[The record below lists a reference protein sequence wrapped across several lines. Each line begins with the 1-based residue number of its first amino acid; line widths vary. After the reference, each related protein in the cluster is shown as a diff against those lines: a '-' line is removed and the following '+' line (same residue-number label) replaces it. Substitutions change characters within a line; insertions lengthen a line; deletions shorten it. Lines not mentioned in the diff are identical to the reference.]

1 MYGCELWDL
10 NCNYVTDFKVAWRKI
25 KRRIWRLPYRAHNVI
40 VHSLSYDIDHQLD
53 TRMTKFV
60 YSCLNDSNSVCR
72 SLLSSKLHCVRST
85 FAANFKYLSDKYN
98 ISQDEWFTDLSHL
111 IKKVDIK
118 FHKDFQNQSTVN
130 TILPCA
136 DKTLYLM
143 FWKLLRR
150 AILVTSLISL
160 HTLVIYRV

>member
-1 MYGCELWDL
+1 MLYIAIYKLWDL

-60 YSCLNDSNSVCR
+60 YSCLNHSNSVCR

-85 FAANFKYLSDKYN
+85 FAANYKYLSYKYN

-130 TILPCA
+130 TIVELCA
-136 DKTLYLM
+136 IRDDVTECGVLSRADAC
-143 FWKLLRR
+143 KL
-150 AILVTSLISL
+150 IDLISL
-160 HTLVIYRV
+160 Q